1 MWDFTFAFAWAAG
14 TRGICSNQPD
24 VSLDVAMLLRSTL
37 AVGLLSTA
45 ALAPLPFARPAAAEV
60 VTRPILPAEAAFR
73 AAEVA
78 VDTCRQQG
86 YNVTA
91 TVVNSEGALVAVLRG
106 DGATPHTVENSFNK
120 AYTAIS
126 LGPIQKVDSTAKIY
140 DAMKMNPGFGTWP
153 LPPNP
158 IRGFTFNPGG
168 LVLYS
173 GGELVGGIGISGAP
187 KGTIDEGCALK
198 GRDAAL
204 PFLR

>member
-1 MWDFTFAFAWAAG
+1 MSVRVATLVDTVHRRPP
-14 TRGICSNQPD
+14 TSP
-24 VSLDVAMLLRSTL
+24 LDVMPQSSKLSIALSACGALG
-37 AVGLLSTA
+37 AV
-45 ALAPLPFARPAAAEV
+45 ALVLPASAEV
-60 VTRPILPAEAAFR
+60 VTRPVLPLAAAAK

-78 VDTCRQQG
+78 VATCRQQG

-106 DGATPHTVENSFNK
+106 DGATPHTIENSFNK

-126 LGPIQKVDSTAKIY
+126 LGPVQKVDSTAKIY
-140 DAMKMNPGFGTWP
+140 ESMKMNPGFGTWP

-173 GGELVGGIGISGAP
+173 GGQLVGGIGISGGP
-187 KGTIDEGCALK
+187 KGTIDEGCAFK
-198 GRDAAL
+198 GRDAAMPL
-204 PFLR
+204 LR